1 MLNKIFFRS
10 DLHDDVDPAQRILGV
25 EALAA
30 DSAVLASLLALDPSP
45 EVRAAAALHCSD
57 LGSLGAALASET
69 AAPVIAAI
77 GTSLGKLLAASPDS
91 AAVEAVLGAKEC
103 TDAIRAAVALHTEDE
118 ARCTLAIDGI
128 RSEDALVDLS
138 LAAAHARVRLAA
150 AERVHASDNLRRL
163 AEGARDKDRGVARLA
178 RQRLDAI
185 EHGAEQV
192 VTADALLTQAETLA
206 QEPNLV
212 ASALVDLDRR
222 WKANDLQ
229 GDPGRLARWDAI
241 GLVLQQRLQRE
252 AEAFRERAR
261 FAQRLNEWLASLQ
274 VVPAVTG
281 LPAVREELL
290 ALRAMATEARNA
302 KALERLAEAEE
313 RIIQWEQ
320 AAPALA
326 AAEAMVIEAEAIA
339 ADTPIDNA
347 QLPER
352 WQALDLA
359 VRTPD
364 LTRRFDAALLIVEQ
378 RRVAFMRATEQEQG
392 SARQQLHAQLH
403 MAEVAL
409 AAGQLQEARVT
420 ADKLRP
426 LRALAGQLPKPTTQ
440 RMGKVAQQLGEL
452 ERWQKFGQQSAR
464 MQLCER
470 AEVLLTQT
478 LTPTALARE
487 VKQLRDEWKKL
498 DEQQPGVPK
507 SLWER
512 FDRTCEKAYAPAA
525 RHFAEEAARYKQG
538 FKQRE
543 EFIFAAEV
551 HAPTLLTEPCDWRAV
566 ERWLHDTDT
575 TWRGKTLGSV
585 QENAW
590 KKLDARLKAVL
601 APLREALGATRA
613 QAKTERQALITEA
626 QALVAK
632 GMDRDAPSKV
642 KDLQTRWQAHAKSM
656 TIAPRDEKV
665 MWETF
670 RAACNAVF
678 DARKKSRD
686 EAEERIKS
694 KRQTFDMVCE
704 QLDQL
709 AAVVAMEEAQVRRTQ
724 RELHEQ
730 WTKTIKESGPV
741 PTPVEAR
748 YRAAR
753 GKIDAVLRD
762 RGRAK
767 EVAVW
772 RALLDKEH
780 LCEELETYAIAAQ
793 ADDPDAVKERWTAL
807 PALAPAWEQKLVQR
821 RDAAV
826 QAMTDD
832 GARTKLMKKIS
843 DGVTTRRDA
852 LLELELML
860 GLESPREL
868 QAERRAIQ
876 VRQLRDRFKGADS
889 NAAADR
895 ILIDWC
901 AHPGVVDERDRGRSE
916 QIVAAI
922 ERRR

>member
-25 EALAA
+25 EALPA
-30 DSAVLASLLALDPSP
+30 DSAVLASLLALDPAP
-45 EVRAAAALHCSD
+45 EVRAAAALRCGD
-57 LGSLGAALASET
+57 MGSLSAALASET
-69 AAPVIAAI
+69 APNVIAAI
-77 GTSLGKLLAASPDS
+77 GTSLGKLVATTPDAA
-91 AAVEAVLGAKEC
+91 AAEAFLGSNEC
-103 TDAIRAAVALHTEDE
+103 TDAIRVAVALHTEDE
-118 ARCTLAIDGI
+118 ARCNLAIEGI
-128 RSEDALVDLS
+128 RSENALVDLS
-138 LAAAHARVRLAA
+138 LAAAHARVRLAT
-150 AERVHASDNLRRL
+150 AERGHAPDNLRRL

-192 VTADALLTQAETLA
+192 VTADALLAQAEALA
-206 QEPNLV
+206 HEPNLV

-229 GDPGRLARWDAI
+229 GDADRLARWDAI
-241 GLVLQQRLQRE
+241 GLVLHQRLQHE
-252 AEAFRERAR
+252 AEAYRERAR

-274 VVPAVTG
+274 VVPEVTA
-281 LPAVREELL
+281 LPAIREELL
-290 ALRAMATEARNA
+290 ALRAQATASHNA
-302 KALERLAEAEE
+302 KALERLVEAEE
-313 RIIQWEQ
+313 RLTQWEQ

-326 AAEAMVIEAEAIA
+326 AAEALVIEAEAIA

-359 VRTPD
+359 VRSPE
-364 LTRRFDAALLIVEQ
+364 LTRRFEAALLVIEQ
-378 RRVAFMRATEQEQG
+378 RRLAFMRATEQEQG

-403 MAEVAL
+403 VAEVAL
-409 AAGQLQEARVT
+409 AAGQLQEARAA

-426 LRALAGQLPKPTTQ
+426 LRALAGQLPKPTVQ

-452 ERWQKFGQQSAR
+452 ERWQKFGQQTAR

-470 AEVLLTQT
+470 AEALLTQT

-487 VKQLRDEWKKL
+487 VQQLRAEWKKL
-498 DEQQPGVPK
+498 DEAQPGVPK

-551 HAPTLLTEPCDWRAV
+551 HAPTLLTEPRDWRAI

-601 APLREALGATRA
+601 APLREALGAARA

-656 TIAPRDEKV
+656 TIAPRDERV

-670 RAACNAVF
+670 RTACNAVF

-686 EAEERIKS
+686 EAEERIKA
-694 KRQTFDMVCE
+694 KRHAFDTFCD

-709 AAVVAMEEAQVRRTQ
+709 AVATDMEEAQIRRTQ
-724 RELHEQ
+724 REIHEQ
-730 WTKTIKESGPV
+730 WTKASKENGPV
-741 PTPVEAR
+741 PSPVEAR

-753 GKIDAVLRD
+753 AKIDEAVRE

-780 LCEELETYAIAAQ
+780 LCEELEVHAVAEQ
-793 ADDPDAVKERWTAL
+793 ADDPDAVKARWAAL
-807 PALAPAWEQKLVQR
+807 PAIAPAWEQKLVQR

-826 QAMTDD
+826 QAMTDA
-832 GARTKLMKKIS
+832 GARAKLRKRID
-843 DGVTTRRDA
+843 DGVATRRDA

-895 ILIDWC
+895 ILIEWC
-901 AHPGVVDERDRGRSE
+901 AHPGVVNERDRGRSE